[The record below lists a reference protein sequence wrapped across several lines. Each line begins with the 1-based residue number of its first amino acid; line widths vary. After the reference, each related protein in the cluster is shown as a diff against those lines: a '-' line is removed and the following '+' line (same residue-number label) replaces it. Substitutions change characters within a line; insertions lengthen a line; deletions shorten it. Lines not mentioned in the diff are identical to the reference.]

1 MDFMTALNIAASGLS
16 AERAHI
22 NIISMNLANVK
33 TTRTPEGGPYRRKSV
48 VFQSRPLDSEFTKA
62 MRTELEREVKGVKVI
77 GVVTDQRPFKMV
89 YDPGHPDANA
99 QGYVSFPDINVV
111 EEMTN
116 MMTALRTY
124 EANVAT
130 ITSVK
135 AMFNKALELGR

>member
-1 MDFMTALNIAASGLS
+1 MDFMTALDIGASGLN
-16 AERAHI
+16 AQRTHI
-22 NIISMNLANVK
+22 DIISMNLANIK

-48 VFQSRPLDSEFTKA
+48 VFQAQPLDSEFTKA
-62 MRTELEREVKGVKVI
+62 MRTELEREIMGVKVT

-116 MMTALRTY
+116 LMTALRTY
-124 EANVAT
+124 EANVSI
-130 ITSVK
+130 ITSVQT
-135 AMFNKALELGR
+135 MFNRALELGR

>member
-1 MDFMTALNIAASGLS
+1 MDFMTALDIGASGLN
-16 AERAHI
+16 AQRTHI
-22 NIISMNLANVK
+22 DIISMNLANIK

-48 VFQSRPLDSEFTKA
+48 VFQAQPLDSEFTKA
-62 MRTELEREVKGVKVI
+62 MRTELERGVMGVKVT

-116 MMTALRTY
+116 LMTALRTY
-124 EANVAT
+124 EANVST
-130 ITSVK
+130 ITSVQT
-135 AMFNKALELGR
+135 MFNRALELGR